1 MSMILLE
8 PAYKITQSKPGDQAA
23 DHLSNAVSREKWN
36 SKVTLALVWP
46 K

>member
-1 MSMILLE
+1 MILLK
-8 PAYKITQSKPGDQAA
+8 PANKITHAKVGDQAA